1 LPETVCR
8 LLNKSILLL
17 LATFCIVSCTDK
29 KTPETKT
36 TPVEKFVPTIE
47 YTIAGS
53 LPHDTNAFTEGLLF
67 YNNQL
72 FESTGSPEN
81 LPMTK
86 SVFGPVDAKTG
97 KIAAKAELDKQYF
110 GEGIVFLKDKVYQL
124 TYKNQIGFIYDAK
137 TFKQLGRFSFANEEG
152 WGLTTDG
159 TSIIMSDGTN
169 VLTYLD
175 ATTLKPVKTI
185 NVSNA
190 GYAEDYLNELE
201 YINGFIYANVWTKN
215 YIVKINPAS
224 GEIVGILNLSGL
236 MDKAKTKYH
245 DSNVLNGIAYDP
257 ASDKIYVTGKL
268 WPDVYEISFTH

>member
-1 LPETVCR
+1 
-8 LLNKSILLL
+8 LLTIC
-17 LATFCIVSCTDK
+17 CIVSCTDK

-36 TPVEKFVPTIE
+36 TSTPVEKFVPTIE
-47 YTIAGS
+47 YTIIGS

-81 LPMTK
+81 LPMSK
-86 SVFGPVDAKTG
+86 SVFGPVDPKTG
-97 KIAAKAELDKQYF
+97 KIAVKAELDKQYF
-110 GEGIVFLKDKVYQL
+110 GEGIVFFNDKVYQL

-137 TFKQLGRFSFANEEG
+137 TFKQLGRFSFENKEG

-159 TSIIMSDGTN
+159 AFIIMSDGTN

-224 GEIVGILNLSGL
+224 GEIVGLLDLSL
-236 MDKAKTKYH
+236 LHDRAKSKYR
-245 DSNVLNGIAYDP
+245 DSNVTNGIAYD
-257 ASDKIYVTGKL
+257 ATTDKIYVTGKL
-268 WPDVYEISFTH
+268 WPDIYEISFKH

>member
-1 LPETVCR
+1 MHR
-8 LLNKSILLL
+8 ILNKLIILSFTLC
-17 LATFCIVSCTDK
+17 CIISCTDK

-36 TPVEKFVPTIE
+36 TSAPVEKFVPTIE
-47 YTIAGS
+47 YTIYGS
-53 LPHDTNAFTEGLLF
+53 LPHDINAFTEGLLF

-81 LPMTK
+81 LPLSK
-86 SVFGPVDAKTG
+86 SVFGPVDIKTG
-97 KIAAKAELDKQYF
+97 KIDVKAELDKQYF
-110 GEGIVFLKDKVYQL
+110 GEGIVFLKDKMYQL

-159 TSIIMSDGTN
+159 TYIIMSDGTN

-224 GEIVGILNLSGL
+224 GEIVGILDLSVL
-236 MDKAKTKYH
+236 LDKAKSKNR
-245 DSNVLNGIAYDP
+245 DSNVTNGIAYNP
-257 ASDKIYVTGKL
+257 ATDKIYVTGKL
-268 WPDVYEISFTH
+268 WPDIYEISFKH

>member
-1 LPETVCR
+1 
-8 LLNKSILLL
+8 
-17 LATFCIVSCTDK
+17 
-29 KTPETKT
+29 
-36 TPVEKFVPTIE
+36 VEKFVPTIE
-47 YTIAGS
+47 YTLAGS

-67 YNNQL
+67 YNDQL

-97 KIAAKAELDKQYF
+97 KISAKAELDKQYF

-124 TYKNQIGFIYDAK
+124 TYKNQIGFIYDAR

-159 TSIIMSDGTN
+159 ISIIMSDGTN

-215 YIVKINPAS
+215 YIVKIDPAS
-224 GEIVGILNLSGL
+224 GEIVGILDLSVL
-236 MDKAKTKYH
+236 LDKAKSKYH
-245 DSNVLNGIAYDP
+245 DSNVTNGIAYD
-257 ASDKIYVTGKL
+257 ATTDKIYVTGKL
-268 WPDVYEISFTH
+268 WPDIYEITFKH